1 MRTQEFIDK
10 DLISATP
17 VEMSTGNSD
26 SGRLPPSVGTN
37 GCDEPA
43 ARIEQ
48 ARQQMLELRRQ
59 LEELDRER
67 QELEE
72 LRRREEEFEN
82 GKTEMLEELSRTI
95 TMIEQEEFE
104 LNKRST
110 LLSNF
115 REVYQGYVHQLQD
128 IRESEW
134 AGGELKS
141 QLAKAF
147 SVVEAARAELNK
159 GRAHLSFLGEGP
171 LQLASGPPPATVV
184 QSSAVATS
192 GSAFSFESEFYR
204 GLARS
209 LPLILFGA
217 VALILI
223 LYYAK

>member
-1 MRTQEFIDK
+1 MKTQEFIDR

-17 VEMSTGNSD
+17 AEMSTGNSD

-37 GCDEPA
+37 GRDEPA

-141 QLAKAF
+141 QLVKAF

-159 GRAHLSFLGEGP
+159 GRAHLSFLGDGP
-171 LQLASGPPPATVV
+171 LQLASGPAPAV
-184 QSSAVATS
+184 QSSAVAAS

-209 LPLILFGA
+209 LPLIIFGA